1 MPDHAVTERV
11 RLRPL
16 IVEAAGRLA
25 AADVASPLPDAEN
38 LAAHVLG
45 VDRMRL
51 ALHPMIEPAEAAR
64 FAELVD
70 RRSAR
75 IPLQHL
81 TGTWKVW
88 AAPTALIGF
97 QRAVTLEHFDPF
109 LTAAVAD
116 SHGIYDNPA
125 TRLDHTLSYFLL
137 VALGDGR
144 TAIQAAEHLM
154 KVHAP
159 MTGIEPISGKRYS
172 ANNPDSQLWIHVT
185 GWHSVLKAY
194 EMFGPGP
201 LSPAEEDR
209 YWAECVIAAEL
220 QTCKPE
226 DVPRNRDEVRAYFAR
241 VRPQLCVSERAVRA
255 MHFLLWP
262 SADKGMT
269 FAVGGRVLSL
279 ATISTLPAWMRKL
292 GRFDLPGIV
301 DASARLPWKALVWA
315 TALRGNRGLILASP
329 FVA

>member
-1 MPDHAVTERV
+1 MAFDPSTLRRDDYGFFGPD
-11 RLRPL
+11 
-16 IVEAAGRLA
+16 
-25 AADVASPLPDAEN
+25 SP
-38 LAAHVLG
+38 
-45 VDRMRL
+45 
-51 ALHPMIEPAEAAR
+51 
-64 FAELVD
+64 
-70 RRSAR
+70 
-75 IPLQHL
+75 
-81 TGTWKVW
+81 TWKVW

-262 SADKGMT
+262 SVDKGMT

-279 ATISTLPAWMRKL
+279 ATIATLPAWMRKL

-329 FVA
+329 FVAKMTGQILAAHTAAGTPRTPATISPADARERYSSTGTRSLWEHRVTESA

>member
-1 MPDHAVTERV
+1 MAFDASTLRRDDYGFFGPD
-11 RLRPL
+11 
-16 IVEAAGRLA
+16 
-25 AADVASPLPDAEN
+25 SP
-38 LAAHVLG
+38 
-45 VDRMRL
+45 
-51 ALHPMIEPAEAAR
+51 
-64 FAELVD
+64 
-70 RRSAR
+70 
-75 IPLQHL
+75 
-81 TGTWKVW
+81 TWKVW

-144 TAIQAAEHLM
+144 TAIQASEHLM
-154 KVHAP
+154 QVHAP

-220 QTCKPE
+220 QTCKPAN
-226 DVPRNRDEVRAYFAR
+226 VPRDRAEVRAYFER
-241 VRPQLCVSERAVRA
+241 VRPQLCVSERAVEA

-262 SADKGMT
+262 SVSKGMT
-269 FAVGGRVLSL
+269 FAAGGRVLSL
-279 ATISTLPAWMRKL
+279 ATISTLPAWMREL
-292 GRFDLPGIV
+292 GRFDLPRVV
-301 DASARLPWKALVWA
+301 DAAVRLPGKAIVWA
-315 TALRGNRGLILASP
+315 AARRGNRGLIMAAPYVAKMTGQILAAHERTAPPRTRSTISP
-329 FVA
+329 GEARALYGSNGTRSLWDKTSA